1 MTMRRW
7 LVACGALIVLLL
19 LASAVALFF
28 IDEPLRRYTEAKMN
42 ASLKGYA
49 VTIGKL
55 HFSPIN
61 FSMDLRNTMIV
72 QNQYPDPPV
81 ANLERLYASI
91 HWRALLSGRVVG
103 DILIDHP
110 SWC

>member
-1 MTMRRW
+1 MRPSAWRFHMTMRRW

-72 QNQYPDPPV
+72 QHPLAGAP
-81 ANLERLYASI
+81 L
-91 HWRALLSGRVVG
+91 RACGR
-103 DILIDHP
+103 
-110 SWC
+110 